1 MRNIMLSG
9 LLLVCANSYAVTC
22 TSGCNDVYLKI
33 EQNLA
38 SNENDT
44 GAQINSNTITS
55 PDIHMKATH
64 NGYLMQWAKFNG
76 DTIPS
81 PQSHATNWQFK
92 RVDDY
97 ISVALGR
104 DSPCIGSTG
113 KIYVPF
119 NERVYGNGN
128 CTPVDYNNGGIITI
142 FARDWQSRL
151 RIDRKIVSGT
161 YSKNILIGQ
170 FGFCQP
176 DNCTSPQVVQNIYL
190 SLNITVPQTCSIN
203 AGQTVIVDFGNI
215 STGAFK
221 TAGARAQNIN
231 PKESTLSVTCDNI
244 ASGTNLN
251 MRLQANN
258 VAGNIVISD
267 NSDVGFIVTDSSD
280 KELTPNSLSSFIPFA
295 LDGNTRA
302 NARIRV
308 YPASVTGV
316 RPDEGPVTSQAYLRI
331 DFP

>member
-1 MRNIMLSG
+1 MRNIILSG

-38 SNENDT
+38 SNDNDT
-44 GAQINSNTITS
+44 GAQINSNGITT
-55 PDIHMKATH
+55 PGLGMKATH

-76 DTIPS
+76 DPIPA
-81 PQSHATNWQFK
+81 PPSHATNWQFK
-92 RVDDY
+92 KVDDY
-97 ISVALGR
+97 ISVALSR
-104 DSPCIGSTG
+104 DSPCIGNTG
-113 KIYVPF
+113 TIYVPF
-119 NERVYGNGN
+119 NERVYGPG
-128 CTPVDYNNGGIITI
+128 CVARVHQTGDDLSITP
-142 FARDWQSRL
+142 RDWQSRL

-170 FGFCQP
+170 FGFCEP
-176 DNCTSPQVVQNIYL
+176 DNCTSPQVVQNVYL

-280 KELTPNSLSSFIPFA
+280 KELTPNSLSSFIPFS

-308 YPASVTGV
+308 YPASVTGI
-316 RPDEGPVTSQAYLRI
+316 RPDEGPVASQAYLRI

>member
-1 MRNIMLSG
+1 MRKIMLSG
-9 LLLVCANSYAVTC
+9 LLLFCANSYAVTC

-38 SNENDT
+38 SGDNNA
-44 GAQINSNTITS
+44 GAQINSNAITT
-55 PDIHMKATH
+55 PALGMKAMH
-64 NGYLMQWAKFNG
+64 NGNIMQWAKFNG
-76 DTIPS
+76 DPIPVPPFYS
-81 PQSHATNWQFK
+81 ANWQFK
-92 RVDDY
+92 KVDDY
-97 ISVALGR
+97 ISVALSR
-104 DSPCIGSTG
+104 DSPCIGNTG
-113 KIYVPF
+113 TIYVPF
-119 NERVYGNGN
+119 NARAYGPGCVPIVQQTGETMSLN
-128 CTPVDYNNGGIITI
+128 P
-142 FARDWQSRL
+142 RDWQSRL

-176 DNCTSPQVVQNIYL
+176 DNCASAQVVQNVYL

-203 AGQTVIVDFGNI
+203 AGQTVMVDFGNV

-221 TAGARAQNIN
+221 AAGARAQGVN

-244 ASGTNLN
+244 AAGTNLN

-258 VAGNIVISD
+258 VAGNIVISN

-280 KELTPNSLSSFIPFA
+280 KELTPNNLSSFIPFY
-295 LDGNTRA
+295 LDGNTRV

>member
-1 MRNIMLSG
+1 MRNIILSG

-38 SNENDT
+38 SNDNDT
-44 GAQINSNTITS
+44 GAQINSNAITT
-55 PDIHMKATH
+55 PGLGMKATH
-64 NGYLMQWAKFNG
+64 SGYLMQWAKFNG
-76 DTIPS
+76 DPIPA
-81 PQSHATNWQFK
+81 PPSHATNWQFK
-92 RVDDY
+92 KVDDY
-97 ISVALGR
+97 ISVALSR
-104 DSPCIGSTG
+104 DSPCIGNTG
-113 KIYVPF
+113 TIYVPF
-119 NERVYGNGN
+119 NERVYGPG
-128 CTPVDYNNGGIITI
+128 CVARVHQTGDDLSITP
-142 FARDWQSRL
+142 RDWQSRL

-170 FGFCQP
+170 FGFCEP
-176 DNCTSPQVVQNIYL
+176 DNCTSPQVVQNVYL

-280 KELTPNSLSSFIPFA
+280 KELTPNSLSSFIPFS

-308 YPASVTGV
+308 YPASVTGI
-316 RPDEGPVTSQAYLRI
+316 RPDEGPVASQAYLRI

>member
-1 MRNIMLSG
+1 MRNIILSG

-38 SNENDT
+38 SSENNT
-44 GAQINSNTITS
+44 GAQMNSNVITT
-55 PDIHMKATH
+55 PLLGMKATN

-76 DTIPS
+76 DPIPVPPFHS
-81 PQSHATNWQFK
+81 TNWQFK
-92 RVDDY
+92 KVDDY
-97 ISVALGR
+97 ISVALSR
-104 DSPCIGSTG
+104 DSPCIGNTG
-113 KIYVPF
+113 TIYVPF
-119 NERVYGNGN
+119 NERVYGPGCVARVHQTGDALSIN
-128 CTPVDYNNGGIITI
+128 P
-142 FARDWQSRL
+142 RDWQSRL

-170 FGFCQP
+170 FGFCEP
-176 DNCTSPQVVQNIYL
+176 DNCTSAQVVQNVYL
-190 SLNITVPQTCSIN
+190 SLNVTVPQTCSIN

-215 STGAFK
+215 STGVFK
-221 TAGARAQNIN
+221 TEGGRAQNIN

-244 ASGTNLN
+244 AAGTNLN

-280 KELTPNSLSSFIPFA
+280 KELTPNSLSSFIPFY

>member
-1 MRNIMLSG
+1 MRNIILSG

-38 SNENDT
+38 SNDNDT
-44 GAQINSNTITS
+44 GAQINSNAVTT
-55 PDIHMKATH
+55 PALGMQATH
-64 NGYLMQWAKFNG
+64 NGYLMQWAKLNG
-76 DTIPS
+76 DPIPTPPFHS
-81 PQSHATNWQFK
+81 TSWQFK
-92 RVDDY
+92 KVDDY
-97 ISVALGR
+97 ISVALSR
-104 DSPCIGSTG
+104 DSPCIGNTG
-113 KIYVPF
+113 TIYVPF
-119 NERVYGNGN
+119 NERVYGKGCEAIIYQTGNGMPI
-128 CTPVDYNNGGIITI
+128 TP
-142 FARDWQSRL
+142 RDWQSRL

-176 DNCTSPQVVQNIYL
+176 DNCASPQVVQNIYL

-280 KELTPNSLSSFIPFA
+280 KELTPNSLSSFIPFS

-308 YPASVTGV
+308 YPASVTGI

>member
-1 MRNIMLSG
+1 MRNIILSG

-44 GAQINSNTITS
+44 GAQINSNAVTT
-55 PDIHMKATH
+55 PALGMHATH

-76 DTIPS
+76 DPIPA
-81 PQSHATNWQFK
+81 PPSHATNWQFK
-92 RVDDY
+92 KVDDY
-97 ISVALGR
+97 ISVALSR
-104 DSPCIGSTG
+104 DSPCIGNTG
-113 KIYVPF
+113 TIYVPF
-119 NERVYGNGN
+119 NERVYGKGCEAIIYQTGNGMPI
-128 CTPVDYNNGGIITI
+128 TP
-142 FARDWQSRL
+142 RDWQSRL

-176 DNCTSPQVVQNIYL
+176 DNCTSPQVVQNVYL

-280 KELTPNSLSSFIPFA
+280 KELTPNSLSSFIPFS

-308 YPASVTGV
+308 YPASVTGI
-316 RPDEGPVTSQAYLRI
+316 RPDEGPVASQAYLRI

>member
-1 MRNIMLSG
+1 
-9 LLLVCANSYAVTC
+9 
-22 TSGCNDVYLKI
+22 
-33 EQNLA
+33 
-38 SNENDT
+38 
-44 GAQINSNTITS
+44 
-55 PDIHMKATH
+55 MKATH

-76 DTIPS
+76 DPIPA
-81 PQSHATNWQFK
+81 PPSHATNWRFK
-92 RVDDY
+92 KVDDY
-97 ISVALGR
+97 ISVALSR
-104 DSPCIGSTG
+104 DSPCIGNTG
-113 KIYVPF
+113 TIYVPF
-119 NERVYGNGN
+119 NERVYGTG
-128 CTPVDYNNGGIITI
+128 CVARIHQAGDALSITP
-142 FARDWQSRL
+142 RDWQSRL

-170 FGFCQP
+170 FGFCEP
-176 DNCTSPQVVQNIYL
+176 DNCTSAQVVQNVYL

-244 ASGTNLN
+244 AAGTNLR

-258 VAGNIVISD
+258 VAGNIVISN

-308 YPASVTGV
+308 YPASVTGI
-316 RPDEGPVTSQAYLRI
+316 RPDEGPVASQAYLRI

>member
-1 MRNIMLSG
+1 MRNIILSG

-33 EQNLA
+33 EKNLA

-44 GAQINSNTITS
+44 GAQINSNVVTT
-55 PDIHMKATH
+55 PALGMKAMH
-64 NGYLMQWAKFNG
+64 NSYLMQWAKLNG
-76 DTIPS
+76 DPIPT
-81 PQSHATNWQFK
+81 PPSHATSWQFK
-92 RVDDY
+92 KVDDY
-97 ISVALGR
+97 ISVALSR
-104 DSPCIGSTG
+104 DSPCIGNTG
-113 KIYVPF
+113 TIYVPF
-119 NERVYGNGN
+119 NERVYDNECEAIIYQSGNGI
-128 CTPVDYNNGGIITI
+128 PIRP
-142 FARDWQSRL
+142 RDWQSRL

-161 YSKNILIGQ
+161 YSKNILVGQ

-176 DNCTSPQVVQNIYL
+176 DNCTSPQVVQNVYL

-280 KELTPNSLSSFIPFA
+280 KELTPNSLSSFIPFS

-316 RPDEGPVTSQAYLRI
+316 RPDEGPVASQAYLRI

>member
-1 MRNIMLSG
+1 
-9 LLLVCANSYAVTC
+9 
-22 TSGCNDVYLKI
+22 
-33 EQNLA
+33 
-38 SNENDT
+38 
-44 GAQINSNTITS
+44 
-55 PDIHMKATH
+55 MKATH

-76 DTIPS
+76 DPIPA
-81 PQSHATNWQFK
+81 PPSHATNWQFK
-92 RVDDY
+92 KVDDY
-97 ISVALGR
+97 ISVALSR
-104 DSPCIGSTG
+104 DSPCIGNTG
-113 KIYVPF
+113 TIYVPF
-119 NERVYGNGN
+119 NERVYGTG
-128 CTPVDYNNGGIITI
+128 CVARIHQAGDALSITP
-142 FARDWQSRL
+142 RDWQSRL

-170 FGFCQP
+170 FGFCEP
-176 DNCTSPQVVQNIYL
+176 DNCTSPQVVQNVYL

-203 AGQTVIVDFGNI
+203 AGQTVIVDFRNI

-280 KELTPNSLSSFIPFA
+280 KELTPNSLSSFIPFS

-316 RPDEGPVTSQAYLRI
+316 RPDEGPVASQAYLRI

>member
-1 MRNIMLSG
+1 
-9 LLLVCANSYAVTC
+9 
-22 TSGCNDVYLKI
+22 
-33 EQNLA
+33 
-38 SNENDT
+38 
-44 GAQINSNTITS
+44 
-55 PDIHMKATH
+55 
-64 NGYLMQWAKFNG
+64 
-76 DTIPS
+76 
-81 PQSHATNWQFK
+81 
-92 RVDDY
+92 
-97 ISVALGR
+97 
-104 DSPCIGSTG
+104 
-113 KIYVPF
+113 PF

-203 AGQTVIVDFGNI
+203 AGQTVIVDFGYI

-267 NSDVGFIVTDSSD
+267 NSDVGFIVTD
-280 KELTPNSLSSFIPFA
+280 
-295 LDGNTRA
+295 
-302 NARIRV
+302 
-308 YPASVTGV
+308 
-316 RPDEGPVTSQAYLRI
+316 
-331 DFP
+331 

>member
-1 MRNIMLSG
+1 MRNIILSG

-44 GAQINSNTITS
+44 GAQINSNAVTT
-55 PDIHMKATH
+55 PALGMQATH

-76 DTIPS
+76 DPIPA
-81 PQSHATNWQFK
+81 PPSHATNWQFK
-92 RVDDY
+92 KVDDY
-97 ISVALGR
+97 ISVALSR
-104 DSPCIGSTG
+104 DSPCIGNTG
-113 KIYVPF
+113 TIYVPF
-119 NERVYGNGN
+119 NERVYGKGCEAIIYQTGNGMPI
-128 CTPVDYNNGGIITI
+128 TP
-142 FARDWQSRL
+142 RDWQSRL

-176 DNCTSPQVVQNIYL
+176 DNCTSPQVVQNVYL

-280 KELTPNSLSSFIPFA
+280 KELTPNSLSSFIPFS

-308 YPASVTGV
+308 YPASVTGI
-316 RPDEGPVTSQAYLRI
+316 RPDEGPVASQAYLRI

>member
-1 MRNIMLSG
+1 MRNIILSG

-38 SNENDT
+38 SNDNDT
-44 GAQINSNTITS
+44 GAQINSNAITT
-55 PDIHMKATH
+55 PGLGMKATH

-76 DTIPS
+76 DPIPA
-81 PQSHATNWQFK
+81 PPSHATNWQFK
-92 RVDDY
+92 KVDDY
-97 ISVALGR
+97 ISVALSR
-104 DSPCIGSTG
+104 DSPCIGNTG
-113 KIYVPF
+113 TIYVPF
-119 NERVYGNGN
+119 NERVYGPG
-128 CTPVDYNNGGIITI
+128 CVARVHQTGDDLSITP
-142 FARDWQSRL
+142 RDWQSRL

-170 FGFCQP
+170 FGFCEP
-176 DNCTSPQVVQNIYL
+176 DNCTSPQVVQNVYL

-267 NSDVGFIVTDSSD
+267 NSDIGFIVTDSSD
-280 KELTPNSLSSFIPFA
+280 KELTPNSLSSFIPFS

-308 YPASVTGV
+308 YPASVTGI
-316 RPDEGPVTSQAYLRI
+316 RPDEGPVASQAYLRI

>member
-1 MRNIMLSG
+1 MRNIILSG

-38 SNENDT
+38 SSENDT
-44 GAQINSNTITS
+44 GAQINSNAVTT
-55 PDIHMKATH
+55 PALGMQATH

-76 DTIPS
+76 DPIPA
-81 PQSHATNWQFK
+81 PPSHATNWQFK
-92 RVDDY
+92 KVDDY
-97 ISVALGR
+97 ISVALSR
-104 DSPCIGSTG
+104 DSPCIGNTG
-113 KIYVPF
+113 TIYVPF
-119 NERVYGNGN
+119 NERVYGKGCEAIIYQTGNGMPI
-128 CTPVDYNNGGIITI
+128 TP
-142 FARDWQSRL
+142 RDWQSRL

-176 DNCTSPQVVQNIYL
+176 DNCTSPQVVQNVYL

-280 KELTPNSLSSFIPFA
+280 KELTPNSLSSFIPFS

-308 YPASVTGV
+308 YPASVTGI
-316 RPDEGPVTSQAYLRI
+316 RPDEGPVASQAYLRI

>member
-1 MRNIMLSG
+1 MRNIILSG

-44 GAQINSNTITS
+44 GAQINSNAVTT
-55 PDIHMKATH
+55 PALGMQATH

-76 DTIPS
+76 DPIPV
-81 PQSHATNWQFK
+81 PPSHATNWQFK
-92 RVDDY
+92 KVDDY
-97 ISVALGR
+97 ISVALSR
-104 DSPCIGSTG
+104 DSPCIGTTG
-113 KIYVPF
+113 TIYVPF
-119 NERVYGNGN
+119 NERVYGKGCEAIIYQTGNGMPI
-128 CTPVDYNNGGIITI
+128 TPH
-142 FARDWQSRL
+142 DWQSRL

-176 DNCTSPQVVQNIYL
+176 DNCTSPQVVQNVYL

-280 KELTPNSLSSFIPFA
+280 KELTPNSLSSFIPFS

-308 YPASVTGV
+308 YPASVTGI
-316 RPDEGPVTSQAYLRI
+316 RPDEGPVASQAYLRI

>member
-1 MRNIMLSG
+1 
-9 LLLVCANSYAVTC
+9 
-22 TSGCNDVYLKI
+22 
-33 EQNLA
+33 
-38 SNENDT
+38 
-44 GAQINSNTITS
+44 
-55 PDIHMKATH
+55 MKATH

-76 DTIPS
+76 DPIPV
-81 PQSHATNWQFK
+81 PPSHATNWQFK
-92 RVDDY
+92 KVDDY
-97 ISVALGR
+97 ISVALSR
-104 DSPCIGSTG
+104 DSPCIGNTG
-113 KIYVPF
+113 TIYVPF
-119 NERVYGNGN
+119 NERVYGKGCEAIIYQTGNGMPI
-128 CTPVDYNNGGIITI
+128 TP
-142 FARDWQSRL
+142 RDWQSRL

-176 DNCTSPQVVQNIYL
+176 DNCTSPQVVQNVYL

-280 KELTPNSLSSFIPFA
+280 KELTPNSLSSFIPFS

-316 RPDEGPVTSQAYLRI
+316 RPDEGPVASQAYLRI

>member
-1 MRNIMLSG
+1 MVIL
-9 LLLVCANSYAVTC
+9 
-22 TSGCNDVYLKI
+22 CN
-33 EQNLA
+33 
-38 SNENDT
+38 
-44 GAQINSNTITS
+44 G
-55 PDIHMKATH
+55 
-64 NGYLMQWAKFNG
+64 AKFNG
-76 DTIPS
+76 DPIPA
-81 PQSHATNWQFK
+81 PPSHATNWQFK
-92 RVDDY
+92 KVDDY
-97 ISVALGR
+97 ISVALSR
-104 DSPCIGSTG
+104 DSPCIGNTG
-113 KIYVPF
+113 TIYVPF
-119 NERVYGNGN
+119 NERVYGPG
-128 CTPVDYNNGGIITI
+128 CVARVHQTGDDLSITP
-142 FARDWQSRL
+142 RDWQSRL

-170 FGFCQP
+170 FGFCEP
-176 DNCTSPQVVQNIYL
+176 DNCTSPQVVQNVYL

-203 AGQTVIVDFGNI
+203 AGQTVILDFGNI

-280 KELTPNSLSSFIPFA
+280 KELTPNSLSSFIPFS

>member
-1 MRNIMLSG
+1 MRNIILSG

-22 TSGCNDVYLKI
+22 TSGCNNVYLTIDK
-33 EQNLA
+33 NLA
-38 SNENDT
+38 SSENT
-44 GAQINSNTITS
+44 PGVQIDSNTITIPALRMTAS
-55 PDIHMKATH
+55 H

-76 DTIPS
+76 DPIPT
-81 PQSHATNWQFK
+81 PPFYTTNWKFK
-92 RVDDY
+92 KVDDY
-97 ISVALGR
+97 ISVALSR
-104 DSPCIGSTG
+104 DSPCIGNTG
-113 KIYVPF
+113 TIYVPF
-119 NERVYGNGN
+119 NARTYGPGCIPVNHKVGDDIGV
-128 CTPVDYNNGGIITI
+128 TP
-142 FARDWQSRL
+142 RDWQSRI

-176 DNCTSPQVVQNIYL
+176 DNCTSAQAVQNVYL
-190 SLNITVPQTCSIN
+190 SLNVTVPQTCTIN

-221 TAGARAQNIN
+221 TAGARAQGIN
-231 PKESTLSVTCDNI
+231 PKDNSLSITCDNI
-244 ASGTNLN
+244 AAGTNLR

-258 VAGNIVISD
+258 VAGNIVISN

-280 KELTPNSLSSFIPFA
+280 KELTPNSLSSFIPFY

-308 YPASVTGV
+308 YPASVTGI
-316 RPDEGPVTSQAYLRI
+316 RPDEGPVASQAYLRI

>member
-1 MRNIMLSG
+1 MRNIILSG

-22 TSGCNDVYLKI
+22 TSGCNNVYLTIDK
-33 EQNLA
+33 NLA
-38 SNENDT
+38 SSENTPGVQMD
-44 GAQINSNTITS
+44 SNTITIPALKMTAS
-55 PDIHMKATH
+55 H

-76 DTIPS
+76 DPIPT
-81 PQSHATNWQFK
+81 PPFYTTNWQFK
-92 RVDDY
+92 KVDDY
-97 ISVALGR
+97 ISVALSR
-104 DSPCIGSTG
+104 DSPCIGNTG
-113 KIYVPF
+113 TIYVPF
-119 NERVYGNGN
+119 NARVYGPG
-128 CTPVDYNNGGIITI
+128 CVPIVHQPGDAMSVTP
-142 FARDWQSRL
+142 RDWQSRL
-151 RIDRKIVSGT
+151 RIDRQIVSGT

-176 DNCTSPQVVQNIYL
+176 DNCASAQAVQNVYL

-203 AGQTVIVDFGNI
+203 AGQTVTVDFGNV

-221 TAGARAQNIN
+221 TAGGRARGVN

-244 ASGTNLN
+244 AAGTNLR

-258 VAGNIVISD
+258 VAGNIVISN

-280 KELTPNSLSSFIPFA
+280 KELTPNSLSSFIPFY